1 MSDVDHSPHSQHS
14 NRPGEHM
21 SDPPDKPPED
31 MIHDAPPAAELEPAP
46 GEVPQEQTRQQ
57 KNQQQRQRNQ
67 QQQQQ
72 NQQRSQKPG
81 KSIKATILLLDDSEF
96 QCEIEKHAKGHMLV
110 EKACRHLDLQESD
123 YFGLT
128 YKDNAEAR
136 NWIDPAKD
144 IKKQIR
150 NAPWIFNFGVKFYP
164 PDPNQLKE
172 DITKYFL
179 VLQLRDDILKGKL
192 PCSFVTHALLGSL
205 HVQGELGDYDPEKH
219 GVDTTYLKN
228 FRFAPNQTPDL
239 EEKVMEL
246 HKTHKGQTP
255 AEADANY
262 LENAKKLNMYGVD
275 LHHARDSEGVDI
287 MLGVCANGLLIYRDR
302 LRINR
307 FAWPKIL
314 KISYKRNN
322 FYIKIRPGE
331 FEQFESTIG
340 FKLVN
345 HRAAKRLW
353 KVCVEHHTFFRLVS
367 PEPPPKRNYFFLP
380 RLGSRFRYSGRTQFQ
395 SRQASTQI
403 NRDSPKVYRN
413 PSGGTGRVSRSMDG
427 GSVENEYADD
437 PTQRYGGD
445 DRDQDRPN
453 EVILAAKASTL
464 EHGRPR
470 SQVEETGMQYADNE
484 DEPKLR
490 HVDSDDDGQD
500 DDEDREEGDVDM
512 TSDEGDYDGDEGAMR
527 DIKLSYFSRSADN
540 IEDRLDQ
547 SGEGYDE
554 DENQDGSYVKYES
567 TTTTTT
573 TKTTTYKD
581 DPAGLLEGEP
591 TRIELSEPVEGDVF
605 VSTVVSTEESAPPP
619 PPPAEGPPD
628 EPVVQ
633 LEHKPDVAVMRK
645 LDFDEPTKGGD
656 GEEEEEEDEEEMVA
670 AQPSYDDDNP
680 FVKTATI
687 VQQVGPEDD
696 ATPTRD
702 VPYVQTENT
711 TIMYEKEDPCYNDDP
726 GTLVSAQTL
735 TSESHTTT
743 TTTHITRQT
752 VKGDVT
758 ETRVE
763 KKIIIQ
769 GDADIDHD
777 KVGEILAETLA
788 EEQQRN
794 PEFTVTKVVVHKE
807 GEEIASDV
815 TNGDVQ

>member
-573 TKTTTYKD
+573 TKTTTYK
-581 DPAGLLEGEP
+581 
-591 TRIELSEPVEGDVF
+591 
-605 VSTVVSTEESAPPP
+605 
-619 PPPAEGPPD
+619 
-628 EPVVQ
+628 
-633 LEHKPDVAVMRK
+633 
-645 LDFDEPTKGGD
+645 GGD